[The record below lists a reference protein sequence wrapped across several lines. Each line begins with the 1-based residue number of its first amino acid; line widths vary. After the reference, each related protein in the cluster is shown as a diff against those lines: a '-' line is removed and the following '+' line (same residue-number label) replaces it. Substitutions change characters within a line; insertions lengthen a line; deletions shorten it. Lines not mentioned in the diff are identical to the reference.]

1 MSLTVSEK
9 FNLRQK
15 ITDFAKSVG
24 FDLVGFSPA
33 KIEEKYLQAFEDW
46 LKEGREGTM
55 EYMRKIEQRRDL
67 TKILPGAKTVIVFGM
82 NYYHEQKSLKRG
94 HGRIARYAYGRDYH
108 KVIGK
113 KLKMVEKF
121 IGEIY
126 KEIIPDSPEI
136 CARAQ
141 IYTEKTR
148 SESHSA
154 SANQTCTP
162 EPSHSKPTLTK
173 SYVDTGP
180 ILERALAEQA
190 SIGRIGKNGC
200 VISKEFGSWIFL
212 SEIITTLD
220 LNFEKVSSGTDLIP
234 RGTQKSARAHSAPTR
249 YFALNKTAQASHFD
263 SDSPPRGGQDRWSN
277 PAQKSFNVCGNCT
290 RCMTACPTGAII
302 APGVVDSRLCI
313 SYLTIEN
320 KDKIPP
326 KLAKI
331 IKKTKRLYGCD
342 ICQEVCPHN
351 HARQRIKIDDAKT
364 TSSPQGFLDGLLM
377 PIAGDSLNI
386 KKIPASDAAF
396 LHTFAGS
403 PIMRTKRRGLS
414 RTAKIF

>member
-1 MSLTVSEK
+1 MTLSNSEK
-9 FNLRQK
+9 FALRQK
-15 ITDFAKSVG
+15 ISDYAKEIG

-33 KIEEKYLQAFEDW
+33 KIEEKYLVAFDDW
-46 LKEGREGTM
+46 LENGREGSM
-55 EYMRKIEQRRDL
+55 EYMKKIEQRRDL
-67 TKILPGAKTVIVFGM
+67 TKILPGAKSVIVFAM
-82 NYYHEQKSLKRG
+82 NYYHEQPALKRG
-94 HGRIARYAYGRDYH
+94 HGHVARYAYGRDYH

-121 IGEIY
+121 IMGAA
-126 KEIIPDSPEI
+126 PLPL
-136 CARAQ
+136 
-141 IYTEKTR
+141 
-148 SESHSA
+148 
-154 SANQTCTP
+154 
-162 EPSHSKPTLTK
+162 LTK

-190 SIGRIGKNGC
+190 GLGRIGKNSLL
-200 VISKEFGSWIFL
+200 ITEKFGSWVFL

-220 LNFEKVSSGTDLIP
+220 LNLSPVKLFGMTHSSIDTS
-234 RGTQKSARAHSAPTR
+234 QSAKSSLGRISNPQNRLSTGEPES
-249 YFALNKTAQASHFD
+249 LTS
-263 SDSPPRGGQDRWSN
+263 SRWSS

-302 APGVVDSRLCI
+302 APGVVDARLCI

-320 KDKIPP
+320 KKKIPA

-351 HARQRIKIDDAKT
+351 SARQRSKIDS
-364 TSSPQGFLDGLLM
+364 TSTIESQQNSLDGLFTS
-377 PIAGDSLNI
+377 IAGDSLDI
-386 KKIPASDAAF
+386 KKVLTKTCSSDDTF
-396 LHTFAGS
+396 LKTFAGS
-403 PIMRTKRRGLS
+403 PVMRAKRKGLK